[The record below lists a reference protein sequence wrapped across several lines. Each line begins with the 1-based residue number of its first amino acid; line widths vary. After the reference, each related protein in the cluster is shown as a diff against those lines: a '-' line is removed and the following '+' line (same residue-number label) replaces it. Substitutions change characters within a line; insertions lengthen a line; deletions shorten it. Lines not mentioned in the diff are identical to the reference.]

1 MVSADF
7 ASFFGLGFL
16 AGNTLL
22 SAPLAHTDYASPDLD
37 RLGTVMGD
45 VEQSKVQLRMEV
57 EQFAAQTLVQFL
69 VQIRQGSSVNRALGC
84 WFR

>member
-1 MVSADF
+1 MSRRKLFDVVSADF

-16 AGNTLL
+16 AGNDLL
-22 SAPLAHTDYASPDLD
+22 NAPLAHTDYASPDLD

-57 EQFAAQTLVQFL
+57 EQFLAQV
-69 VQIRQGSSVNRALGC
+69 RAEVPPSA
-84 WFR
+84 